1 MSFVSTLFNSI
12 AGRYDA
18 INRVLSFGLDM
29 RWRRALR
36 KFLPPQQNLHLL
48 DVATGTGDQLLA
60 LLADP
65 RITSAIGVDI
75 ARDMLERGRLKLVP
89 WSGRVRLQ
97 EGDALSL
104 AFAAHTFDVITISFG
119 IRNVPNPLL
128 ALREMRRVL
137 KPNGRVLI
145 LEFSMPTG
153 WRLPFFRLYLRH
165 ILPRIGGLLSGNP
178 NAYRYLNRTIESFP
192 SGNAFLAWMREA
204 GFTHTTAHLLTG
216 GAVTLYVGSP

>member
-1 MSFVSTLFNSI
+1 
-12 AGRYDA
+12 
-18 INRVLSFGLDM
+18 M

-36 KFLPPQQNLHLL
+36 KFLPPQHNLHLL

-60 LLADP
+60 LLADS
-65 RITSAIGVDI
+65 RIASAIGVDI

-97 EGDALSL
+97 EGDALAL

-137 KPNGRVLI
+137 KPHGRILI

-178 NAYRYLNRTIESFP
+178 DAYRYLNRTIESFP
-192 SGNAFLAWMREA
+192 SGQAFLAWMHEA
-204 GFTHTTAHLLTG
+204 GFKHATAHPLTG
-216 GAVTLYVGSP
+216 GAVTLYTAIR